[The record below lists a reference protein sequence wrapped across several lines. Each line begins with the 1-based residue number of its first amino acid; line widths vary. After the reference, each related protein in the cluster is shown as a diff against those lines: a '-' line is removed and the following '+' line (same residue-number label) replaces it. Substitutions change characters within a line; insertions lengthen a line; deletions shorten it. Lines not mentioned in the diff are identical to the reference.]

1 MKKAEKAAKKAE
13 NGTETM
19 ADSSSGIGTKLKKA
33 TDYQDFEFKKPA
45 PPKSKKPG
53 HKPRSSG
60 STRVS
65 ITTASNDDDLDKIEN
80 RKQLH
85 RKRIANG
92 EEVLERIKQEK
103 AKRKADKKAKEKTE
117 KEESKKKAEKL
128 LPETFKTRMNLL
140 SFSGTLGEEE
150 VEKMQKYEIKQVEKA
165 KKKTEKESKIM
176 ADSDGSDYVPKSE
189 VFRPTSYFL
198 DLERNKKRKQYEDQ
212 EKKDSEAKK
221 LKRSSDSYDISIAHF
236 PEWFRASDLKN
247 LFEEY
252 RIEIFNI
259 SFRAAW

>member
-65 ITTASNDDDLDKIEN
+65 ITTISNNDDLDKIEN

-103 AKRKADKKAKEKTE
+103 AKRKADKEAKEKTE

-259 SFRAAW
+259 SFSTVW